1 MCGRFTLYSSATA
14 IEQETGVEI
23 PDISPNYNVAPTQF
37 VLTIASNQEQ
47 TKAGFLK
54 WGLVPSWSK
63 DPSVGHKMINARAE
77 TVDEKPSFKKLLE
90 RRRCLVVADSF
101 YEWKKEGKE
110 KQPYRIMLNEERIFT
125 FAGLWD
131 RWEGEEETITTC
143 TIITT
148 EANELMQDL
157 HHRMPVIIPKSRREA
172 WLHPNTSKT
181 EVKAMLEPFDS
192 GQMTAYPVSRDVN
205 SPKNNTPDLLEKH

>member
-1 MCGRFTLYSSATA
+1 MCGRFTLHSSVTA
-14 IEQETGVEI
+14 IEQEIGVEI

-54 WGLVPSWSK
+54 WGLIPSWSK

-77 TVDEKPSFKKLLE
+77 TVDEKPSFKRLLE
-90 RRRCLVVADSF
+90 RRRCLIVADSF
-101 YEWKKEGKE
+101 YEWKKENKE
-110 KQPYRIMLNEERIFT
+110 KQPYRIMLDKEGIFT

-131 RWEGEEETITTC
+131 RWEGEEETITSC

-148 EANELMQDL
+148 EANELMQEL

-172 WLHPNTSKT
+172 WLHPDTSKT
-181 EVKAMLEPFDS
+181 EVKAMLQPFDS
-192 GQMTAYPVSRDVN
+192 KQMTTYPVSRDVN
-205 SPKNNTPDLLEKH
+205 SPRNNTPDLLEKH

>member
-110 KQPYRIMLNEERIFT
+110 KQPYRIMLNEEQIFT

-131 RWEGEEETITTC
+131 RWEGEEETITSC

-157 HHRMPVIIPKSRREA
+157 HHRMPVIIPKNRREA

-181 EVKAMLEPFDS
+181 EVKAMLEPFES

-205 SPKNNTPDLLEKH
+205 SPKNNTPELLEKH